1 MDVHTLSILLNL
13 AAFGFFWFFFQMYTR
28 RMHKQQQIS
37 EESETADAT
46 RSTIEKLFLIEER
59 EEARKK
65 RAAIER
71 YLQETEKQKRD
82 QRQREMKEKKDLAP
96 NINEQELLKSS
107 SEEYFE
113 FVSGFISAA
122 PKNETELKKDMSD
135 LMSAMDMLDNLYST
149 GVTSTFSDSS
159 LQRIGTDIMNERYE
173 ALLNK
178 VIKDNDYSKKPYIQ
192 QDILEYE
199 ALKQDPNMNYKMF
212 LGALEALLKKK
223 VIKEIIEISPQLK
236 LLVFSDVKIVLTNPE
251 KVIMTAL
258 NENIYQ
264 MTLRDLLDQTQWK
277 PDHANRTIKSL
288 VDKKLI
294 KFFDDVI
301 EAVGFDSVEERA
313 IRHKEMAR
321 IKAEQK
327 AKEEEMQKM
336 LKKRQEEE
344 ARKEQMQREQI
355 RLRREQEQREKEER
369 RRVELERAKKQQEE
383 AKRKEEEAIKR
394 DEIRRKQVLELA
406 EKERQIE
413 AARKQT
419 MAAQKAAPKPEP
431 TPAPA
436 PAPAKPK
443 KKTTEPGMEHDDDL
457 DWALK
462 TLSFEIESIEKEQ
475 AKAADASS
483 PASSLAE
490 EFASIGGDEVGDDYT
505 KVDQITDDVLAIFEA
520 FEKFVGGV
528 MSRDKLKAEIVKS
541 NRYPDLEDE
550 EVDQAVQNMKDNH
563 LILDEFD
570 FDGKL
575 VYVFDEKDLSD
586 DQKEVIKTAL
596 FAKKPMTADEFMK
609 KLKWD
614 KDKTTAAL
622 ESLAEMSIATFED
635 KKYKFIGLQ

>member
-1 MDVHTLSILLNL
+1 
-13 AAFGFFWFFFQMYTR
+13 
-28 RMHKQQQIS
+28 
-37 EESETADAT
+37 
-46 RSTIEKLFLIEER
+46 
-59 EEARKK
+59 
-65 RAAIER
+65 
-71 YLQETEKQKRD
+71 
-82 QRQREMKEKKDLAP
+82 
-96 NINEQELLKSS
+96 
-107 SEEYFE
+107 
-113 FVSGFISAA
+113 
-122 PKNETELKKDMSD
+122 
-135 LMSAMDMLDNLYST
+135 
-149 GVTSTFSDSS
+149 
-159 LQRIGTDIMNERYE
+159 
-173 ALLNK
+173 
-178 VIKDNDYSKKPYIQ
+178 
-192 QDILEYE
+192 
-199 ALKQDPNMNYKMF
+199 MNYKMF

-344 ARKEQMQREQI
+344 ARKEQMQRERI

-483 PASSLAE
+483 SASSLAE

-505 KVDQITDDVLAIFEA
+505 KVDQITDDVLQFQP
-520 FEKFVGGV
+520 EKFVV
-528 MSRDKLKAEIVKS
+528 E
-541 NRYPDLEDE
+541 
-550 EVDQAVQNMKDNH
+550 
-563 LILDEFD
+563 
-570 FDGKL
+570 
-575 VYVFDEKDLSD
+575 
-586 DQKEVIKTAL
+586 
-596 FAKKPMTADEFMK
+596 
-609 KLKWD
+609 
-614 KDKTTAAL
+614 
-622 ESLAEMSIATFED
+622 
-635 KKYKFIGLQ
+635 